1 MEVLEQDMVQY
12 IQEDL
17 DFVDKIGEEQDN
29 FQGGLYDGA
38 APIYEDSAIY
48 K

>member
-1 MEVLEQDMVQY
+1 MGQY

-17 DFVDKIGEEQDN
+17 DFVDKIGEEQDT
-29 FQGGLYDGA
+29 FQGGLYAGA
-38 APIYEDSAIY
+38 APIYEDSTIY